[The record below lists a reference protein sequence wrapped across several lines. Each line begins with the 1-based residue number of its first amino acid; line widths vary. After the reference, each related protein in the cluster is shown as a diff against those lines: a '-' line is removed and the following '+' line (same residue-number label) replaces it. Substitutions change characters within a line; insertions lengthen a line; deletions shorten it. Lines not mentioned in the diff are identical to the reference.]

1 MDILRKG
8 NKDLIKDINR
18 YTVLN
23 LIREKGEITRTEID
37 QKMRFWDVYI
47 NVYFR

>member
-23 LIREKGEITRTEID
+23 LI
-37 QKMRFWDVYI
+37 
-47 NVYFR
+47 